1 VRPPKRITFTDS
13 SALYSEP
20 SSPPRKKKR
29 TTRSGDAGE
38 EIQEVQQ
45 GVALPNP
52 LFFRIHSAI
61 AGVLHMSGA
70 GEEIDAAVKRAGG
83 AGASAV
89 PVGDDFE
96 HIFLRERLGG
106 LFGTQLTVR

>member
-1 VRPPKRITFTDS
+1 M
-13 SALYSEP
+13 
-20 SSPPRKKKR
+20 
-29 TTRSGDAGE
+29 
-38 EIQEVQQ
+38 
-45 GVALPNP
+45 PNP

-83 AGASAV
+83 AGASGAV

-96 HIFLRERLGG
+96 HIFLRECLGG

>member
-1 VRPPKRITFTDS
+1 M
-13 SALYSEP
+13 SE
-20 SSPPRKKKR
+20 
-29 TTRSGDAGE
+29 
-38 EIQEVQQ
+38 
-45 GVALPNP
+45 
-52 LFFRIHSAI
+52 
-61 AGVLHMSGA
+61 A

-83 AGASAV
+83 AGASGAV

>member
-1 VRPPKRITFTDS
+1 
-13 SALYSEP
+13 
-20 SSPPRKKKR
+20 
-29 TTRSGDAGE
+29 
-38 EIQEVQQ
+38 
-45 GVALPNP
+45 LPNP

-83 AGASAV
+83 AGASGAV